1 VSARA
6 PREEFGTSWRL
17 ADGEWHRLHPATPLL
32 RGGVA
37 FVAILGI
44 VIVNLRDTLIQLV
57 VGGPDLGEDPVR
69 WILTNGYAAA
79 FFAIVLGVL
88 LLFTLG
94 FYVSWRMSSFRITD
108 ELVEVRSGVLFRTN
122 RRGRLDR
129 IQGVNISRPLLAR
142 VFGAA
147 KLEVDV
153 AGHDANVHLSYL
165 GSAAADELRREILL
179 LASGTHSEPAGAA
192 PTGSFLQQRA
202 SELLAPERD
211 PNSAP
216 PESVVDL
223 HLGRLLGSLLLSGFT
238 VVILGAVAALAVAVA
253 ITHEYFFLFAFV
265 PGIIGMAGF
274 YVRRFTRS
282 VRYSIAAT
290 PDGIRVGFGL
300 LSMTNET
307 LPPGRIHAIQVS
319 QPLLW
324 RPAGW
329 WEIRIN
335 RASTSQGRGADR
347 QEQTIILPVG
357 NSTDVSNVLS
367 LLLPHLDGEALGF
380 LDRGLIS
387 RGGEDG
393 FVNSP
398 PRARVL
404 RWVSRA
410 RNGFASL
417 DGIIVLRRGAI
428 WRVLVIVP
436 QARIQSVGLHQGPL
450 LRALRLA
457 SVRLHTVAG
466 PVDARL
472 GALDAVKAT
481 TFFTEVADAAV
492 TSGLA
497 DATHRWR
504 AAPVTA
510 PRTASPTV
518 STAQ

>member
-1 VSARA
+1 MSSRTE
-6 PREEFGTSWRL
+6 REQFAKSWRL

-37 FVAILGI
+37 FVAIAGI

-57 VGGPDLGEDPVR
+57 VGGPDFGEDPVS
-69 WILTNGYAAA
+69 WILSNGYAAA
-79 FFAIVLGVL
+79 FFAIMLGVL
-88 LLFTLG
+88 LLFTAG

-108 ELVEVRSGVLFRTN
+108 QLVEVRSGVLFRTH

-142 VFGAA
+142 LVGAA

-179 LASGTHSEPAGAA
+179 LASGTRSEPSATSE

-202 SELLAPERD
+202 TELLAPERD
-211 PNSAP
+211 PSAAP

-238 VVILGAVAALAVAVA
+238 IVILGVIAALTVVIA
-253 ITHEYFFLFAFV
+253 ITHDYVFFLVFV
-265 PGIIGMAGF
+265 PGIVGMGGF

-357 NSTDVSNVLS
+357 NSADVRNVLA
-367 LLLPHLDGEALGF
+367 LLLPHLDSDSLGF
-380 LDRGLIS
+380 LDRGLVS
-387 RGGEDG
+387 RGGDDG

-398 PRARVL
+398 PRARLL
-404 RWVSRA
+404 RWFSRA

-417 DGIIVLRRGAI
+417 DGLVVIRRGAI

-436 QARIQSVGLHQGPL
+436 EARIQSIGLRQGPV
-450 LRALRLA
+450 LRSLRLA
-457 SVRLHTVAG
+457 SVRVDTVAG
-466 PVDARL
+466 PVVARL
-472 GALDAVKAT
+472 GALDAVQAT
-481 TFFTEVADAAV
+481 EFFTAVADAAV
-492 TSGLA
+492 ASGHA

-504 AAPVTA
+504 ASAPN
-510 PRTASPTV
+510 ASP
-518 STAQ
+518 AQ

>member
-1 VSARA
+1 VSSRG
-6 PREEFGTSWRL
+6 PREQYGTSWRL

-57 VGGPDLGEDPVR
+57 VGGPDVGEDPVS
-69 WILTNGYAAA
+69 WILANGYAAA

-88 LLFTLG
+88 LLFTVG
-94 FYVSWRMSSFRITD
+94 FYVSWRMSSFRITN

-129 IQGVNISRPLLAR
+129 IQGVNISRPILAR

-153 AGHDANVHLSYL
+153 AGHDANVHLAYL

-179 LASGTHSEPAGAA
+179 LASGSRSEAA
-192 PTGSFLQQRA
+192 AAEPTGSFLQQRA
-202 SELLAPERD
+202 NELLAPELD
-211 PNSAP
+211 PNAAP
-216 PESVVDL
+216 PESVVQL
-223 HLGRLLGSLLLSGFT
+223 HLGRLLGSLILSGFT
-238 VVILGAVAALAVAVA
+238 VTLLAVIAALTVTVAV
-253 ITHEYFFLFAFV
+253 TREYFFLFAFV

-300 LSMTNET
+300 LSTTNET

-357 NSTDVSNVLS
+357 NRVDVRNVLG
-367 LLLPHLDGEALGF
+367 LLLPHLDTDSLAF
-380 LDRGLIS
+380 LDRGLVS
-387 RGGEDG
+387 RGGDDG

-404 RWVSRA
+404 RWFSRA

-417 DGIIVLRRGAI
+417 DGLVLLRRGAI

-436 QARIQSVGLHQGPL
+436 EARIQSIGLRQGPL

-466 PVDARL
+466 PVEARV
-472 GALDAVKAT
+472 GAIDAVEAT
-481 TFFTEVADAAV
+481 SFFTTVADAAV
-492 TSGLA
+492 RAGLA
-497 DATHRWR
+497 DASHRWR
-504 AAPVTA
+504 APAATLAAQTA
-510 PRTASPTV
+510 PSP
-518 STAQ
+518 AP

>member
-1 VSARA
+1 MSSRTG
-6 PREEFGTSWRL
+6 REQFAKSWRL

-37 FVAILGI
+37 FVAIAGI
-44 VIVNLRDTLIQLV
+44 VVVNLRDTLIQLV
-57 VGGPDLGEDPVR
+57 VGGPDFGEDPVS
-69 WILTNGYAAA
+69 WILSNGYAAA

-88 LLFTLG
+88 LLFTAG
-94 FYVSWRMSSFRITD
+94 FYISWRMSSFRITD
-108 ELVEVRSGVLFRTN
+108 ELVEVRSGVLFRTH

-142 VFGAA
+142 LVGAA

-179 LASGTHSEPAGAA
+179 LASGTRSEPSTASE

-211 PNSAP
+211 PNAAP

-238 VVILGAVAALAVAVA
+238 IVIIGAVAALAVSVA

-357 NSTDVSNVLS
+357 NSTDVRNVLS
-367 LLLPHLDGEALGF
+367 LLLPHLGAESLGF
-380 LDRGLIS
+380 LDRGLVS
-387 RGGEDG
+387 RGGDDG

-404 RWVSRA
+404 RWFSRA

-417 DGIIVLRRGAI
+417 DGLVVIRRGAI

-436 QARIQSVGLHQGPL
+436 EARIQSIGLRQGPL
-450 LRALRLA
+450 LRSLRLA
-457 SVRLHTVAG
+457 SVRLDTVAG
-466 PVDARL
+466 PVVARL
-472 GALDAVKAT
+472 GALDVVRAT
-481 TFFTEVADAAV
+481 EFFTSIADAAV
-492 TSGLA
+492 ASGAA

-504 AAPVTA
+504 ASAPTA
-510 PRTASPTV
+510 

>member
-1 VSARA
+1 MSSRA
-6 PREEFGTSWRL
+6 VREQFATSWRL
-17 ADGEWHRLHPATPLL
+17 ADSEWHRLHPATPLL

-37 FVAILGI
+37 FVAIAGI

-57 VGGPDLGEDPVR
+57 VGGPNFGEDPVS
-69 WILTNGYAAA
+69 WILNNGYAAA

-88 LLFTLG
+88 LLFTAG

-108 ELVEVRSGVLFRTN
+108 ELVEVRSGVLFRTH

-142 VFGAA
+142 LVGAA
-147 KLEVDV
+147 KLEVDI

-179 LASGTHSEPAGAA
+179 LASGTRSEGGAA
-192 PTGSFLQQRA
+192 SEPTGSFLQQRA

-211 PNSAP
+211 PSAAP

-223 HLGRLLGSLLLSGFT
+223 HLGRLLGSLLLGGFT
-238 VVILGAVAALAVAVA
+238 IVLIGAVAALAVAVA

-357 NSTDVSNVLS
+357 NGTDVRNVLS
-367 LLLPHLDGEALGF
+367 LLLPHLDADALGF
-380 LDRGLIS
+380 LDRGLVS
-387 RGGEDG
+387 RGGDDG

-404 RWVSRA
+404 RWFSRA

-417 DGIIVLRRGAI
+417 DGLVVMRRGAI

-436 QARIQSVGLHQGPL
+436 EARIQSIALRQGPL
-450 LRALRLA
+450 LRSLRLA
-457 SVRLHTVAG
+457 SVRLDTVAG
-466 PVDARL
+466 PVVARV
-472 GALDAVKAT
+472 GALDAVQAT
-481 TFFTEVADAAV
+481 EFFTSIADAAV
-492 TSGLA
+492 TSGAA

-504 AAPVTA
+504 ASAS
-510 PRTASPTV
+510 TASP
-518 STAQ
+518 SQ